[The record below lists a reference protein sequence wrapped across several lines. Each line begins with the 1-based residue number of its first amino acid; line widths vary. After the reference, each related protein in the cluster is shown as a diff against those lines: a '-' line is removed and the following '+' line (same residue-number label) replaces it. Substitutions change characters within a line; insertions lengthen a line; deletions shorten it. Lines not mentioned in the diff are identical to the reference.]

1 MRLVLAVFVCGEPYQ
16 KYIYIYI
23 IIEEKPICGSRSNG
37 SCCWLLCF
45 YRSMSCKPVVPGCSL
60 IKTNVSLFPPF
71 SNYLFIYLFC
81 LTQQEHSIRA
91 LLGVL
96 LVLVCQKRSAHSH
109 GGLLAE
115 ETSLYAWRWLCYGRF
130 RRGFCFLIFAPLFD
144 CFLESLCVSLRW
156 KKKTQLVATGC
167 RLWYTGTATGGIWLV
182 VRTGCHGEV
191 GD

>member
-1 MRLVLAVFVCGEPYQ
+1 MVSLI
-16 KYIYIYI
+16 KKYIYI

-96 LVLVCQKRSAHSH
+96 LVLVCQKRSAYSH

-115 ETSLYAWRWLCYGRF
+115 KTSLYAWRWLCYGCF
-130 RRGFCFLIFAPLFD
+130 CRRFCFLIFAPLLDWLFSWI
-144 CFLESLCVSLRW
+144 FVRFTSL
-156 KKKTQLVATGC
+156 KKETGSDWMSALIYRNRHWRDLTGC
-167 RLWYTGTATGGIWLV
+167 ADRLPWWRRWLKLLKLQA
-182 VRTGCHGEV
+182 
-191 GD
+191 